1 MAGILS
7 NGMHIQ
13 LVPLYLPSFLLKL
26 SRVVSIRAVVAS
38 RVLARRIKENPP
50 WNTVRAPES
59 AHARHAGTARFRE
72 RATRACCSIRRLID
86 GASSPSNQPS
96 HRCNNGGIP
105 FLAHI

>member
-13 LVPLYLPSFLLKL
+13 LVPLYLPSFLLNL

-50 WNTVRAPES
+50 WNTVRAPQVLMRDMLAPRVFES
-59 AHARHAGTARFRE
+59 APLVPAARF
-72 RATRACCSIRRLID
+72 D
-86 GASSPSNQPS
+86 G
-96 HRCNNGGIP
+96 
-105 FLAHI
+105 